1 LFLCSVRRLNW
12 HFDMTCMLGLL
23 LFVLPYY
30 HSYVAL
36 SSKLP
41 PAKAGL
47 GAGLLLAAGLTA
59 FWRLGGIVP
68 GIPAGSGRLLTMLEV
83 RCACCAMLCCAA
95 CASVCHLP
103 GACAASSAR
112 LQALSTNHPHC
123 FACRRCPPLVCPCPV
138 MQAVS
143 RVGVL
148 GIILVGVLSG
158 YGTVSLPFSYITLFI
173 RPVDR

>member
-1 LFLCSVRRLNW
+1 LSSCSVRRLNW

-30 HSYVAL
+30 HCYVAL

-83 RCACCAMLCCAA
+83 RCACCAVHAALCML
-95 CASVCHLP
+95 
-103 GACAASSAR
+103 
-112 LQALSTNHPHC
+112 
-123 FACRRCPPLVCPCPV
+123 RCPVPIK
-138 MQAVS
+138 Q
-143 RVGVL
+143 
-148 GIILVGVLSG
+148 
-158 YGTVSLPFSYITLFI
+158 
-173 RPVDR
+173 

>member
-1 LFLCSVRRLNW
+1 
-12 HFDMTCMLGLL
+12 MTCMLGLL

-30 HSYVAL
+30 HCYAAL

-83 RCACCAMLCCAA
+83 RCACCAALCLSNSNML
-95 CASVCHLP
+95 HL
-103 GACAASSAR
+103 C
-112 LQALSTNHPHC
+112 
-123 FACRRCPPLVCPCPV
+123 VPCPELRCLL
-138 MQAVS
+138 AFA
-143 RVGVL
+143 GKAH
-148 GIILVGVLSG
+148 
-158 YGTVSLPFSYITLFI
+158 
-173 RPVDR
+173 